1 MKRIMMAAAGTAA
14 MLACAVTVPEK
25 TPEERRAEM
34 EKFGGYVKRPGN
46 GKSVLLADMR
56 GEKTDDELLKGF
68 AKGGAAIMH
77 LTFDL
82 KAAKPPTGKDI
93 GEAARQLKDASHP
106 AVVAVADVPGAPTL
120 GIFPED
126 SVAFVNVAPLKTND
140 ETRYK
145 ARVTKELW
153 RAAGF
158 ALGAYVL
165 PRQGCVMEAVHSV
178 GELDSLPARQLSPM
192 RFMNVYR
199 AVEKLGIPDGREV
212 PYVKALREGWAPAPT
227 NDAQRA
233 AVRKWEEVKAKRA
246 EKEAAKRKGAAGGK

>member
-1 MKRIMMAAAGTAA
+1 MKRIMMVAIGMAA

-25 TPEERRAEM
+25 TPEQRRAEM

-56 GEKTDDELLKGF
+56 GGKADDILEGF
-68 AKGGAAIMH
+68 AKGGAAILH

-82 KAAKPPTGKDI
+82 KTEAAPTGDDI
-93 GEAARQLKDASHP
+93 GVAARKLKSAMHP
-106 AVVAVADVPGAPTL
+106 AVVAVVDVPGAPAL
-120 GIFPED
+120 GIYPEEA
-126 SVAFVNVAPLKTND
+126 VAFVNVAPLKTED
-140 ETRYK
+140 ETRYR

-165 PRQGCVMEAVHSV
+165 PRQGCVMECVHSV
-178 GELDSLPARQLSPM
+178 SELDGIPARQLSPM
-192 RFMNVYR
+192 RFTNVYR

-233 AVRKWEEVKAKRA
+233 AVQKWEEVKAKRA
-246 EKEAAKRKGAAGGK
+246 EKETAKRKAEPGDK